1 MMKQKKHR
9 KIPALAAGTTLVAA
23 MTLMASCSTDYEDQ
37 IVYNDFEKPFQEDF
51 KKDTVVFEKLP
62 AERAKH
68 ILNLSDPSTEI
79 VDKPDYTFQTDNL
92 INVKK
97 STEDESLVITSW
109 SAKPVF
115 NVTLEMYIPEV
126 DEYIPVAFIESIPAF
141 SRFSFK
147 PSFVGRRNI
156 WKKKNGNFVSFTCPY
171 LDLNRMKTRLVS
183 DDEHFKMLQKID
195 ARWTCSFSNYGWTQR
210 LENRT
215 SSVK

>member
-37 IVYNDFEKPFQEDF
+37 IVYNDIEKPFQEDF

-92 INVKK
+92 INVRK
-97 STEDESLVITSW
+97 STKDESLVITS
-109 SAKPVF
+109 
-115 NVTLEMYIPEV
+115 
-126 DEYIPVAFIESIPAF
+126 
-141 SRFSFK
+141 
-147 PSFVGRRNI
+147 
-156 WKKKNGNFVSFTCPY
+156 
-171 LDLNRMKTRLVS
+171 
-183 DDEHFKMLQKID
+183 
-195 ARWTCSFSNYGWTQR
+195 
-210 LENRT
+210 
-215 SSVK
+215 

>member
-37 IVYNDFEKPFQEDF
+37 IVYNDIEKPFQEDF

-92 INVKK
+92 INVRK

-109 SAKPVF
+109 SAKPVS
-115 NVTLEMYIPEV
+115 NVTLEMYIRKWMNTFRWRSLNPF
-126 DEYIPVAFIESIPAF
+126 PPSPA
-141 SRFSFK
+141 S
-147 PSFVGRRNI
+147 PSSHHSLADGISGKR
-156 WKKKNGNFVSFTCPY
+156 
-171 LDLNRMKTRLVS
+171 KT
-183 DDEHFKMLQKID
+183 E
-195 ARWTCSFSNYGWTQR
+195 
-210 LENRT
+210 T
-215 SSVK
+215 S